1 MSNIKCYKVK
11 CITNL
16 HVGDGEANYN
26 IIDNEIERDPVN
38 EYPMIFSTGVKGALR
53 EHFKGMKSN
62 GERLIFG
69 KEASE
74 ENTDSTE
81 ETEQGNVKFTNAY
94 LLALPMRASQG
105 KKSYYMVT
113 STGMLEQ
120 LVDLECYLRPDK
132 EKFEKIRTAIQQID
146 KSQKVSKENGIA
158 VEGMKVTET
167 NADETIQEFVKK
179 WIGHDVVIL
188 PESDFRKYRYPVQA
202 RNRLVNG
209 KSDNLWYEEYVP
221 HNALFYLYVIQMA
234 GKRGE
239 KAFEAFES
247 GIKDNL
253 LVQFGANATVGFGL
267 TKLEEA

>member
-38 EYPMIFSTGVKGALR
+38 DYPMIFSTGVKGALR
-53 EHFKGMKSN
+53 EHFEGILSKN
-62 GERLIFG
+62 VDIIFG
-69 KEASE
+69 KEVKGKSE
-74 ENTDSTE
+74 ENE
-81 ETEQGNVKFTNAY
+81 RGNVKFTNAY

-105 KKSYYMVT
+105 KKSHYMVT
-113 STGMLEQ
+113 STGLLEQ
-120 LVDLECYLRPDK
+120 LIDLECHLRPDR
-132 EKFEKIRTAIQQID
+132 EKLEKIREAIHQID
-146 KSQKVSKENGIA
+146 RSQKVSHESDIA
-158 VEGMKVTET
+158 VEGMEVTKT
-167 NADETIQEFVKK
+167 NANEIIQTFVKK
-179 WIGHDVVIL
+179 WIGNNVVIL
-188 PESDFRKYRYPVQA
+188 PETDFRKYRYPVQA

-221 HNALFYLYVIQMA
+221 HNALFYLYVIEMA
-234 GKRGE
+234 GE
-239 KAFEAFES
+239 KGKQAFNAFES
-247 GIKDNL
+247 DIKNNL

>member
-53 EHFKGMKSN
+53 EHFKGMKCEK
-62 GERLIFG
+62 ERLIFG
-69 KEASE
+69 KEPGE
-74 ENTDSTE
+74 KNTDSTE
-81 ETEQGNVKFTNAY
+81 ESDMGNVKFTNAY

-120 LVDLECYLRPDK
+120 LIDLECYLRPDK
-132 EKFEKIRTAIQQID
+132 EEFDKIREAVRQINR
-146 KSQKVSKENGIA
+146 SQKISAENEIA
-158 VEGMKVTET
+158 VEGLEVTKT
-167 NADETIQEFVKK
+167 NADEVIQVFVEK
-179 WIGHDVVIL
+179 WIGEDVIIL

-234 GKRGE
+234 GERGAQ
-239 KAFEAFES
+239 AFRAFES
-247 GIKDNL
+247 GIKNNL